1 MRKPLDYSAFL
12 RLLARTWNLAH
23 GRTQPETDEGR
34 LEDMVRLAASE
45 DTDIALLQE
54 VPVWALRELERWS
67 GMKMFGVVAM
77 RPYLGVLGRWT
88 TRLAR
93 QRLRS
98 ALTGQANAI
107 LVQARHGSVSS
118 AATSQL
124 NPRGMRRH
132 VARSLNLDRGA
143 IRHWAW
149 NRRMC
154 QVVRVDV
161 RGTTIVVANMHLT
174 HFDPRLAVEEL
185 ARAEVFATG
194 FAGPGVPIL
203 FGGDLN
209 IPGDEP
215 ELFEPLRSAGY
226 TSPAASIDHL
236 FGKRMALIAG
246 PDALPDTIRE
256 HHGVVLSDHPIIE
269 ATFEVAS

>member
-12 RLLARTWNLAH
+12 RLHARTWNLAH
-23 GRTQPETDEGR
+23 GRTQPETDESR
-34 LEDMVRLAASE
+34 LEDIVRLVASE
-45 DTDIALLQE
+45 DTDVALLQD
-54 VPVWALRELERWS
+54 VPVWALEELERWS
-67 GMKMFGVVAM
+67 GMNLFGVVVM

-88 TRLAR
+88 TRLTR

-107 LVQARHGSVSS
+107 LVQAEHGSVGS
-118 AATSQL
+118 AATWRL
-124 NPRGMRRH
+124 NARSMRREIGN
-132 VARSLNLDRGA
+132 SLNLDRGA
-143 IRHWAW
+143 VRQWAR

-154 QVVRVDV
+154 QLVRADV

-185 ARAEVFATG
+185 ARAEAFAAE

-209 IPGDEP
+209 IPGDKP
-215 ELFEPLRSAGY
+215 EFFEPLRSAGY
-226 TSPAASIDHL
+226 TQPAAGIDDL
-236 FGKRMALIAG
+236 VGKCMSLIAG
-246 PDALPDTIRE
+246 PDALPDTMRE
-256 HHGVVLSDHPIIE
+256 YHGVMLSDHPIIE
-269 ATFEVAS
+269 ATFEVGS